1 MLKYFN
7 AHYSA
12 NLMTLCIVGNHQLD
26 YMEQLVVSDFSQIK
40 NKEIKVKDYSHV
52 AFYDSK
58 KTLGHLVKVVPVK
71 DTKILYIKWPDLA
84 NNLTQ
89 WDGSAPNYVEHVI
102 GQQGTNSLVSELIRQ
117 GLATK
122 LQASHT
128 SRL

>member
-1 MLKYFN
+1 M
-7 AHYSA
+7 
-12 NLMTLCIVGNHQLD
+12 
-26 YMEQLVVSDFSQIK
+26 
-40 NKEIKVKDYSHV
+40 
-52 AFYDSK
+52 
-58 KTLGHLVKVVPVK
+58 PVK
-71 DTKILYIKWPDLA
+71 DTKILYIRWPDLA

-102 GQQGTNSLVSELIRQ
+102 GQQGRASLVSELIRQ